1 MRDDLWGRFMSV
13 DRDFPT
19 TSKVIPV
26 EGKVKAFLQ
35 VG

>member
-1 MRDDLWGRFMSV
+1 MSVDMSV

-26 EGKVKAFLQ
+26 EGKVKVFLQ